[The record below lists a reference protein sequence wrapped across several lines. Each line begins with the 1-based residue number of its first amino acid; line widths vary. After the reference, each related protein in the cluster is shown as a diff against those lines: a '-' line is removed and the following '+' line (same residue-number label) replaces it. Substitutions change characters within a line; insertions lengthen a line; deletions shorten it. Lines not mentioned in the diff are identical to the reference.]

1 MMSQKIILTV
11 LLFSVY
17 VLAWNTQAATKSIS
31 NEEFKD
37 VNGQR
42 FWQVRVECDNTSTIY
57 ELTKVINTKQW
68 CFSEASNQCFDTK
81 LIAAQRVCSTD
92 NISLTGANQSQDSP
106 SAATPKQL
114 TKDELATRDAEED
127 ESEEDDE
134 LAYDYAAL
142 RKEKIELEDQRI
154 LIQQEKLSLR
164 RKEIELKKRQ
174 LNSK

>member
-1 MMSQKIILTV
+1 MMSQKIILIF
-11 LLFSVY
+11 LLFVSCTL
-17 VLAWNTQAATKSIS
+17 VLSTQAATKSIS

-37 VNGQR
+37 INGQR
-42 FWQVRVECDNTSTIY
+42 FWQISVECDNTSTIY
-57 ELTKVINTKQW
+57 ELKKVIDTQQW
-68 CFSEASNQCFDTK
+68 CFSNASNTCFDTK

-127 ESEEDDE
+127 ESENNDE
-134 LAYDYAAL
+134 FVYDYAAL